1 MRKLS
6 EALSGRPTLS
16 RIGKDALLIMAAL
29 GILAVI
35 FAFAYIA
42 SEVSEGGTLS
52 VDRAILVAMRTD
64 GDLTDAMGP
73 EWVED
78 WMRDIT
84 ALGSAAVLV
93 LVTLFAC
100 GFLIFRGQFG
110 SLVMLIASMA
120 GGIGVSTLLKGLFMR
135 TRPDLV
141 RVPEHLSTS
150 FPSGHSMMSA
160 VAYLTLGFILSA
172 SVKPFWFKVYIL
184 STAVA
189 LTFLVGFSRMFL
201 AVHYPTDVL
210 AGWMAG
216 LAWAGACLLTAEWLQ
231 NRGAIQPEK

>member
-1 MRKLS
+1 MPRL
-6 EALSGRPTLS
+6 ALNRL
-16 RIGKDALLIMAAL
+16 GKDALLILGAIGVLAAVL
-29 GILAVI
+29 I
-35 FAFAYIA
+35 FFTVA
-42 SEVSEGGTLS
+42 SEVREGDTLS
-52 VDRAILVAMRTD
+52 LDRAVLVAMRTD
-64 GDLTDAMGP
+64 GNVADAWGP

-84 ALGSAAVLV
+84 ALGSAAVLI
-93 LVTLFAC
+93 LMSLFAG
-100 GFLIFRGQFG
+100 GFLLFRGQARAF
-110 SLVMLIASMA
+110 LVLAVSMV
-120 GGIGVSTLLKGLFMR
+120 GGIAVSTLLKGLFMR

-160 VAYLTLGFILSA
+160 VAYLTLGFLLADFVKSKTMKAYLVGSA
-172 SVKPFWFKVYIL
+172 AL
-184 STAVA
+184 

-216 LAWAGACLLTAEWLQ
+216 LAWAGACLLAAEWLQ
-231 NRGAIQPEK
+231 SRGAVEQEQ

>member
-1 MRKLS
+1 MIRIVLNRM
-6 EALSGRPTLS
+6 GR
-16 RIGKDALLIMAAL
+16 DALLILAAL
-29 GILAVI
+29 GVLAAILAFSYV
-35 FAFAYIA
+35 A

-52 VDRAILVAMRTD
+52 LDRAMLVAMREE
-64 GDLTDAMGP
+64 GDLTDPWGP

-84 ALGSAAVLV
+84 ALGSAAVLI
-93 LVTLFAC
+93 LMSLFAA
-100 GFLIFRGQFG
+100 GFLLFRGQVGAF
-110 SLVMLIASMA
+110 LVLFVSMA

-135 TRPDLV
+135 TRPDFV

-160 VAYLTLGFILSA
+160 VAYLTLGFILSGF
-172 SVKPFWFKVYIL
+172 VKPLAFKAYLIA
-184 STAVA
+184 TAA
-189 LTFLVGFSRMFL
+189 LLTFLVGFSRMFL

-216 LAWAGACLLTAEWLQ
+216 LAWAGACLLAAEWLQ
-231 NRGAIQPEK
+231 GRGAVEPEK

>member
-1 MRKLS
+1 M
-6 EALSGRPTLS
+6 T
-16 RIGKDALLIMAAL
+16 RIRKDALLILSAL
-29 GILAVI
+29 GVLAAILAFYYV
-35 FAFAYIA
+35 A

-52 VDRAILVAMRTD
+52 LDRALLVAMRTEGNLAD
-64 GDLTDAMGP
+64 PMGP

-84 ALGSAAVLV
+84 ALGSAAVLI
-93 LVTLFAC
+93 LMSLFAA
-100 GFLIFRGQFG
+100 GFLLFRRQMGAC
-110 SLVMLIASMA
+110 LVLLVSMA

-160 VAYLTLGFILSA
+160 VAYLTLGFILA
-172 SVKPFWFKVYIL
+172 GFVKPMAFKAYLIG
-184 STAVA
+184 TAA
-189 LTFLVGFSRMFL
+189 LLTFLVGFSRMFL

-210 AGWMAG
+210 AGWVAG
-216 LAWAGACLLTAEWLQ
+216 LAWAGSCLLVAEWLQ
-231 NRGAIQPEK
+231 GRGAVEPEK